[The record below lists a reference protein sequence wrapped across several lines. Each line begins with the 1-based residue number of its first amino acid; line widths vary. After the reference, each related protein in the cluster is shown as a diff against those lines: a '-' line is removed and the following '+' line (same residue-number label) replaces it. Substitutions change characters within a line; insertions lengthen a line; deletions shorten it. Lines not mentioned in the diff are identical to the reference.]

1 MSRVDESL
9 FGKPARKTM
18 TRALPSN
25 AVVVSAS
32 ELAAIRARSIVR
44 SPAEE
49 MQQRAEREAALEE
62 KQRISKA
69 RKQKMLEK
77 EESSKAKVSGNM
89 FFFMR
94 VQRN

>member
-94 VQRN
+94 D